1 MIGIQ
6 IFAILII
13 ATMFAAVATVGL
25 HWLLLQTAFQLMRPA
40 ARRTSVRTELVRG
53 TAQLA
58 RAFAA
63 KR

>member
-13 ATMFAAVATVGL
+13 ATMFAAVAAVGF
-25 HWLLLQTAFQLMRPA
+25 HWLLLQAAFQLMRPA
-40 ARRTSVRTELVRG
+40 ARRTSVWTELVRG